1 MSDSFI
7 DTYTALEARLK
18 VIDVIA
24 NNLANANTDG
34 FKRDFA
40 HILQNANGFD
50 VGTEVDLAPGEMIST
65 GNDLDV
71 AINGPGF
78 FAIQT
83 PNGVRYTRDG
93 SFILDADGELVTKE
107 GMPVL
112 SKNGSTISVGRGKA
126 AIQDGGIVTIDGN
139 EAATLK
145 IVTFNDPV
153 KLQKEGSNQL
163 AWNGSPEAVQDVP
176 EPRLK
181 GGSLERS
188 NVNAMDEM
196 VHLMASYREFEAV
209 QKSLRTLMSD
219 LNSKLIGELGKLS

>member
-40 HILQNANGFD
+40 HILQNENGFD
-50 VGTEVDLAPGEMIST
+50 VGTQVDLAPGTMIST
-65 GNDLDV
+65 GNELDV
-71 AINGPGF
+71 AISGPGF

-83 PNGVRYTRDG
+83 PSGVRYTRDG
-93 SFILDADGELVTKE
+93 NFTLDANGELVTKE

-112 SKNGSTISVGRGKA
+112 SKNGSTINAGHGKA
-126 AIQDGGIVTIDGN
+126 AIQDGGVITIDGT

-163 AWNGSPEAVQDVP
+163 AWNGSPDAVQDVP
-176 EPRLK
+176 EPQLK
-181 GGSLERS
+181 SGALEHS

-209 QKSLRTLMSD
+209 QKSLRTLMTD
-219 LNSKLIGELGKLS
+219 LNSKLIQELGKLS

>member
-1 MSDSFI
+1 MSDAFI

-40 HILQNANGFD
+40 HILQSDNGFD
-50 VGTEVDLAPGEMIST
+50 VGTQIDLAPGDMTST
-65 GNDLDV
+65 GNELDV

-83 PNGVRYTRDG
+83 PNGVRYTRNG
-93 SFILDADGELVTKE
+93 SFSLDANGELVTKD

-112 SKNGSTISVGRGKA
+112 SKNGSTINVGHGRA
-126 AIQDGGIVTIDGN
+126 AIQDGGVLTVDGN
-139 EAATLK
+139 ETATLK
-145 IVTFNDPV
+145 IVTFPDPI
-153 KLQKEGSNQL
+153 KLQKEGANQL
-163 AWNGSPEAVQDVP
+163 AWNGSPDAVQDVP
-176 EPRLK
+176 DPQLK
-181 GGSLERS
+181 SGSLEHS

-196 VHLMASYREFEAV
+196 VHLMTSYREFEAV
-209 QKSLRTLMSD
+209 QKSLRTLMTD
-219 LNSKLIGELGKLS
+219 LNSKLIQELGKLS